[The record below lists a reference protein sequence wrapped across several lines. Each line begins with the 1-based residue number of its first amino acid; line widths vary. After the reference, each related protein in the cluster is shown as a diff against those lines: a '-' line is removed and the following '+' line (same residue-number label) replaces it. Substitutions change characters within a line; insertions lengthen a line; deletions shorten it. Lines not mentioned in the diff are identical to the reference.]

1 MIGAGGIYIAFLW
14 YGSLQEDVFSFQTAD
29 GTKFTF
35 VWFLQCMEACTNIVV
50 GLVGRHFCGGVPNLP
65 LRQFALTGLSQV
77 LSKALTALSLASG
90 LSFPVATLAK
100 SGKMAPVMLGQLIL
114 GGATYSLREYSQVA
128 AIIGGTAMLSLGKK
142 GGESTL
148 LGVLFIILSLV
159 MDGITGGVQKKLK
172 ADMARIGLAPK
183 PYDFMLYTNISMATI
198 AFIISISIGDFAQG
212 WNFCS
217 AHPQIL
223 TLVIQFSCCSAIG
236 QSFIF
241 YTVANFDPLVCSTV
255 TTTRKIVSV
264 LLSIILKGHTLSL
277 QGLGGLSL
285 AIGGILS
292 EVHAKINSSRK
303 LKSKVSM

>member
-142 GGESTL
+142 
-148 LGVLFIILSLV
+148 VRKCYYFFCLFLIVNYSV
-159 MDGITGGVQKKLK
+159 HTHSPE
-172 ADMARIGLAPK
+172 RISPNEGWRINAAWCTFYHTFPR
-183 PYDFMLYTNISMATI
+183 Y
-198 AFIISISIGDFAQG
+198 G
-212 WNFCS
+212 WNYWGC
-217 AHPQIL
+217 AKE
-223 TLVIQFSCCSAIG
+223 V
-236 QSFIF
+236 
-241 YTVANFDPLVCSTV
+241 
-255 TTTRKIVSV
+255 
-264 LLSIILKGHTLSL
+264 KGRHGSHWFGT
-277 QGLGGLSL
+277 QT
-285 AIGGILS
+285 I
-292 EVHAKINSSRK
+292 
-303 LKSKVSM
+303 